1 MSREAG
7 LEDTVSF
14 DVETVEAESEK
25 AILVEI
31 EDEKVWVP
39 KSQIHDDSE
48 VYSKKSGAG
57 ELIVTRWWAE
67 KKGLV

>member
-1 MSREAG
+1 MADE
-7 LEDTVSF
+7 TVSF
-14 DVETVEAESEK
+14 DVDQVEAESDK

-31 EDEKVWVP
+31 DGVKHWVP

-48 VYSKKSGAG
+48 VYSEKSGGG

-67 KKGLV
+67 QRGLA